1 MTTNAKISKWDSVKL
16 NSFCTAKETINK
28 LKDNLWNG
36 RNLTHHISHKE
47 LISKIHKNLMQL
59 NSKSK

>member
-1 MTTNAKISKWDSVKL
+1 MTTKAKISKWDSVKL

-36 RNLTHHISHKE
+36 RNFTHLVSSKQ